1 MHCIGNKQQEM
12 ENWVSLS
19 LLELL
24 TKLNVGLCY
33 YDKEGLEIKCKANE
47 NSNADVNINASV
59 LQYESNAM

>member
-33 YDKEGLEIKCKANE
+33 YDKEGL
-47 NSNADVNINASV
+47 D
-59 LQYESNAM
+59 

>member
-1 MHCIGNKQQEM
+1 MGK
-12 ENWVSLS
+12 WVSLS

-47 NSNADVNINASV
+47 KLGVKIIIKLV
-59 LQYESNAM
+59 